1 MCELLKEKKS
11 LIGTFNITLIHY
23 YRHYW
28 IYGKRI
34 SDWLQFCPNV
44 QRNKTRK
51 YTPVPVI
58 HFRFCIVPRS
68 SSSVA
73 RSDILSFHLIIF
85 SFSYLS
91 FSCSYRTAY
100 FVTNFVLLF
109 SYYYRYL
116 WLLCSEYLFLCHPIV
131 WITNIINLL
140 VNYKYSSNTYS
151 YFI

>member
-1 MCELLKEKKS
+1 MEWERRIEKNVWIIKRKKKS

-73 RSDILSFHLIIF
+73 RSHILRFHLIIF

-91 FSCSYRTAY
+91 FSCSYGTAY
-100 FVTNFVLLF
+100 FVTIISFCCFLIITVTCDYFVPNIC
-109 SYYYRYL
+109 SYVIQL
-116 WLLCSEYLFLCHPIV
+116 SG
-131 WITNIINLL
+131 
-140 VNYKYSSNTYS
+140 
-151 YFI
+151 